1 MSTTCPLKVKVSD
14 GVINV
19 WDVFH
24 TPLVWCDKLIGIP
37 TVKSHNLCG
46 ASLSMKNWY
55 GFIGGSRNRFHQ
67 NIHQVIYELASF
79 IKPTFI
85 ILDGTRMLVSNG
97 PTGGS
102 ADDVVPGNTVA
113 FSTDQVAIDAFGV
126 QMLGISNNIEY
137 LYIAQENGLGTID
150 YKSIPGFKEE
160 FI

>member
-1 MSTTCPLKVKVSD
+1 
-14 GVINV
+14 
-19 WDVFH
+19 
-24 TPLVWCDKLIGIP
+24 
-37 TVKSHNLCG
+37 
-46 ASLSMKNWY
+46 
-55 GFIGGSRNRFHQ
+55 
-67 NIHQVIYELASF
+67 
-79 IKPTFI
+79 
-85 ILDGTRMLVSNG
+85 MLVSNG

-137 LYIAQENGLGTID
+137 LNIAQENGLGTID